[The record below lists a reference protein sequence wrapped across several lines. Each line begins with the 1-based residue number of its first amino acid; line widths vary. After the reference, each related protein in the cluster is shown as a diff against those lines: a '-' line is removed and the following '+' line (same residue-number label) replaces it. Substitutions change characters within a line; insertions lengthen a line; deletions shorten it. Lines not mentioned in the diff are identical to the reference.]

1 MSPLFAARALS
12 DRLFIPRGRGW
23 GIPQQSRSRRSFRQA
38 QFLLCH
44 SVLFQGSAIGG
55 IDRALGGEKAGGRAA
70 GDPLRAD
77 KFGNN
82 GIAAAGSAAPPLIW
96 VSQAGATATG
106 QRKSGDHV
114 TSATMIMKAGRPSLP
129 HRPRIAARARP
140 LIPPRHVG
148 RRPRMATA
156 RTEVASAAESA
167 VRRNAEFLT
176 QCPGPSAP
184 PILPIEMQILRLL
197 KTGGNLVHN

>member
-1 MSPLFAARALS
+1 MSPLFAERALS
-12 DRLFIPRGRGW
+12 DRLFIPRGRER
-23 GIPQQSRSRRSFRQA
+23 GIPKQSRSRRGLRQA

-55 IDRALGGEKAGGRAA
+55 IDRALSGEKAGGRAA

-129 HRPRIAARARP
+129 RRPRIAATARP

-148 RRPRMATA
+148 AAATDGDRADSGGLRGRECCSAERR
-156 RTEVASAAESA
+156 VS
-167 VRRNAEFLT
+167 NAMSWSISSSH
-176 QCPGPSAP
+176 PADRDAD
-184 PILPIEMQILRLL
+184 LRLL

>member
-1 MSPLFAARALS
+1 MSPLFAERALY
-12 DRLFIPRGRGW
+12 DRLFIPRGRER
-23 GIPQQSRSRRSFRQA
+23 GIPKQSRSRRGFRQA
-38 QFLLCH
+38 QFLLCQ

-82 GIAAAGSAAPPLIW
+82 GIAAAGSAAPPLIR
-96 VSQAGATATG
+96 VSHAGAAATG

-114 TSATMIMKAGRPSLP
+114 TSPTMIMREGRSSMPR
-129 HRPRIAARARP
+129 RPRIAATARP

-156 RTEVASAAESA
+156 RTAVASAAESA
-167 VRRNAEFLT
+167 VRRNAKFLT

-197 KTGGNLVHN
+197 NTGGNLVHN

>member
-12 DRLFIPRGRGW
+12 DRLFIPRGREW
-23 GIPQQSRSRRSFRQA
+23 GISKQSRSRRSFRQA

-82 GIAAAGSAAPPLIW
+82 GIAAAGSAAPPLIR

-114 TSATMIMKAGRPSLP
+114 TSATMIMKAGRPSLAQAP
-129 HRPRIAARARP
+129 NSSSPTTDPSPACRTAATDGDRADSGGLR
-140 LIPPRHVG
+140 G
-148 RRPRMATA
+148 R
-156 RTEVASAAESA
+156 ECCSAE
-167 VRRNAEFLT
+167 RRVSNAMSWSISSSHPADRDADFTVVEDW
-176 QCPGPSAP
+176 
-184 PILPIEMQILRLL
+184 R
-197 KTGGNLVHN
+197 

>member
-1 MSPLFAARALS
+1 MSPLFAERALS
-12 DRLFIPRGRGW
+12 DRLFIPRGRER
-23 GIPQQSRSRRSFRQA
+23 GIPKQSRSRRGLRQA

-55 IDRALGGEKAGGRAA
+55 IDRALSGEKAGGRAA

-129 HRPRIAARARP
+129 RRPRIAATARP
-140 LIPPRHVG
+140 LIPPGMSG

-156 RTEVASAAESA
+156 RTAVASAAESA
-167 VRRNAEFLT
+167 DRRNAEFLT

-184 PILPIEMQILRLL
+184 PILPIEMQIY
-197 KTGGNLVHN
+197 GC